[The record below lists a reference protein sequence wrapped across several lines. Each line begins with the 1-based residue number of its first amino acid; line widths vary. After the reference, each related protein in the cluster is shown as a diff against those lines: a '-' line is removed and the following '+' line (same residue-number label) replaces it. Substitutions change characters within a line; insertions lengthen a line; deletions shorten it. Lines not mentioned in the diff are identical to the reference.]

1 MELSTAI
8 SHRQPSAQRPTAIIP
23 TVVKDIHLNTR
34 FQQTRTKASVSPE
47 KTIHLTCNRPTTRP
61 GRDRRSTTLPGP
73 RYLRAAAAPAPP
85 APACGSSG
93 DSGVPPCR
101 LRTGHGREA
110 ERGACG
116 PRDEELDGAR
126 LTALL
131 RDPAAAAKGL
141 ETFVSVARTLPSAQV
156 YDVVEGYVKISM
168 ECAEIFK
175 LLDGERKPESEMLL
189 VFQALEA
196 ILLRTASNRSH
207 LWE

>member
-1 MELSTAI
+1 MTPDNSAGAGPREHHPARAAI
-8 SHRQPSAQRPTAIIP
+8 S
-23 TVVKDIHLNTR
+23 
-34 FQQTRTKASVSPE
+34 
-47 KTIHLTCNRPTTRP
+47 P
-61 GRDRRSTTLPGP
+61 GRCRSRSARPCLREQRRF
-73 RYLRAAAAPAPP
+73 
-85 APACGSSG
+85 
-93 DSGVPPCR
+93 
-101 LRTGHGREA
+101 
-110 ERGACG
+110 RGAAF
-116 PRDEELDGAR
+116 DGAR

-156 YDVVEGYVKISM
+156 YDVVERSVKISM

-196 ILLRTASNRSH
+196 ILLRTASDRSH

>member
-1 MELSTAI
+1 MT
-8 SHRQPSAQRPTAIIP
+8 
-23 TVVKDIHLNTR
+23 
-34 FQQTRTKASVSPE
+34 
-47 KTIHLTCNRPTTRP
+47 
-61 GRDRRSTTLPGP
+61 
-73 RYLRAAAAPAPP
+73 
-85 APACGSSG
+85 G

-110 ERGACG
+110 VRGACG
-116 PRDEELDGAR
+116 PRDEGFDGAR

-156 YDVVEGYVKISM
+156 YDVVERSVKISM